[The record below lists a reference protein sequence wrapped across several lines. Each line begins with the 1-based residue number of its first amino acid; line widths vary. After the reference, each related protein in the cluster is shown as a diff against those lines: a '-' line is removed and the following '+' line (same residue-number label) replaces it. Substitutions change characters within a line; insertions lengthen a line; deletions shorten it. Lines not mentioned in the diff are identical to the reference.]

1 MKKSNHCAKEL
12 LVAYNCHQQSILTS
26 LIILSIALLT
36 GCTKSIS
43 EFYPPDPERTDNKT
57 VYIVNHGLHTGIVLP
72 KQDAAPYMHAFN
84 DFKSARYLEIGWGDE
99 IYYQTDPNT
108 LWMGIRALFW
118 PTDSV
123 LHVAALQ
130 TDPIAYFNNNKVLGL
145 KLSKSGFIRL
155 VEYIDSSFTLNKNRQ
170 VIRLQSG
177 LYGTS
182 KFYRAEEKFH
192 LFNNCNTWSAR
203 AIRSSGF
210 PINTCCIFTADDL
223 IYQLKRRER

>member
-1 MKKSNHCAKEL
+1 ME
-12 LVAYNCHQQSILTS
+12 YNCYLQNILLGLMVFSVT
-26 LIILSIALLT
+26 LLT
-36 GCTKSIS
+36 GCTKPIS
-43 EFYPPDPERTDNKT
+43 EFYPPGPGRTDNKT
-57 VYIVNHGLHTGIVLP
+57 VYVVNHGLHTGIVLP
-72 KQDAAPYMHAFN
+72 KKDAASYMHAFN

-130 TDPIAYFNNNKVLGL
+130 TDPIAYFNNNKVLRL
-145 KLSKSGFIRL
+145 KLSKTGFIRL

-170 VIRLQSG
+170 VIRLGNG

-182 KFYRAEEKFH
+182 RFYRAEGKFH

-203 AIRSSGF
+203 AISHSGF

-223 IYQLKRRER
+223 ITQLERRKK